1 MLYAIVAHDLNLAIG
16 SGNDL
21 LWHLPNDLKYFK
33 EKTRGFPIIMGRKTF
48 DSLGRPLPGRRN
60 MVVTRQTDWSA
71 EGVEVFATVEAAI
84 AALEG
89 ADGFIV
95 GGGEIYRLALPLIDV
110 LYATVVHTQIEGGRH
125 VVPRVPRSIHRGRA
139 RRPLGRRPACLRVF
153 LCSLAGEQV
162 TSN

>member
-1 MLYAIVAHDLNLAIG
+1 MRYAIVAHDLNLAIG
-16 SGNDL
+16 GGNDL

-60 MVVTRQTDWSA
+60 MVVTRQPNWSA
-71 EGVEVFATVEAAI
+71 EGVEVFATVEDAL

-95 GGGEIYRLALPLIDV
+95 GGGEIYRLALPLVDV
-110 LYATVVHTQIEGGRH
+110 LYVTLVHTEISGADTWFPEYRDRFTEVAREDHPADERH
-125 VVPRVPRSIHRGRA
+125 AYAYSFVRLEA
-139 RRPLGRRPACLRVF
+139 
-153 LCSLAGEQV
+153 
-162 TSN
+162 NK

>member
-1 MLYAIVAHDLNLAIG
+1 MRYAIVAHDLNLAIG
-16 SGNDL
+16 GGNDL

-60 MVVTRQTDWSA
+60 MVVTRQPDWSA
-71 EGVEVFATVEAAI
+71 EGVEVFATVEDAL

-95 GGGEIYRLALPLIDV
+95 GGGEIYRIALPLVDV
-110 LYATVVHTQIEGGRH
+110 LYVTLVHTEISGADTWFPEYRDRFTEVAREDHPADERH
-125 VVPRVPRSIHRGRA
+125 AFPYS
-139 RRPLGRRPACLRVF
+139 F
-153 LCSLAGEQV
+153 V
-162 TSN
+162 TLNKT